1 MNERV
6 VSLLQEIEAFG
17 NTNDA
22 RVTYRSQ
29 KMLNITP
36 QTGEFLS
43 ILVRLQ
49 PAKHVLEIGTSNGYS
64 TLWVVDA
71 VSSTDG
77 TVETVEK
84 NPEKARLARINFER
98 SGLSRFI
105 HLVEA
110 DAAEVLAAAA
120 DSIYDFVFLDSERT
134 ANRPEPELFLQPA
147 EAGGEEDGDDG
158 HAVHDLAGQDHLE
171 HLTKGEGTDLDEFGR
186 IADRL
191 HFDEI
196 LRQEQ
201 VGRLVHDALARVEGA
216 DGDQA
221 AGPIAG
227 FLRQFPLGRLFA
239 RLPGMDPSRRHLP
252 GHPPRHVPVLPDQEH
267 RIGIDKGED
276 PDALAAGDDPVDGG
290 PFVGQF
296 DEVFPQGDPLIAVD
310 GPCREGLP
318 GCFRRPGHVVR
329 SMKNRRV

>member
-17 NTNDA
+17 NANDA

-64 TLWVVDA
+64 TLWLADA
-71 VSSTDG
+71 VSGTDG
-77 TVETVEK
+77 IVETVEI
-84 NPEKARLARINFER
+84 NPEKARLARINFEH

-134 ANRPEPELFLQPA
+134 EYLSWWP
-147 EAGGEEDGDDG
+147 
-158 HAVHDLAGQDHLE
+158 H
-171 HLTKGEGTDLDEFGR
+171 
-186 IADRL
+186 
-191 HFDEI
+191 I
-196 LRQEQ
+196 LRVLRPGGLVVCDNAISHKHEFEQ
-201 VGRLVHDALARVEGA
+201 FTEAVRRT
-216 DGDQA
+216 
-221 AGPIAG
+221 
-227 FLRQFPLGRLFA
+227 
-239 RLPGMDPSRRHLP
+239 PSCSMCL
-252 GHPPRHVPVLPDQEH
+252 VPV
-267 RIGIDKGED
+267 GKGQ
-276 PDALAAGDDPVDGG
+276 L
-290 PFVGQF
+290 
-296 DEVFPQGDPLIAVD
+296 LILKHGEPA
-310 GPCREGLP
+310 
-318 GCFRRPGHVVR
+318 
-329 SMKNRRV
+329 